1 MCNNC
6 NYYSSEGK
14 GILTVDSQAIPIAVK
29 GRYLY
34 TYIGTWIPI
43 ALKRKVSCLL
53 GSQAIPIAV
62 F

>member
-43 ALKRKVSCLL
+43 ALKRKVS
-53 GSQAIPIAV
+53 
-62 F
+62 